1 MLFSLVVP
9 CSEHADGCLLH
20 HHIMVV
26 VRSSD
31 RSITAI
37 VLHCVAGAVTKV
49 NSYEVVREL
58 ERGTTA
64 DVKLCRRS
72 ISAPS
77 DEPEQ
82 LYVSHVQRMI

>member
-1 MLFSLVVP
+1 MY
-9 CSEHADGCLLH
+9 
-20 HHIMVV
+20 
-26 VRSSD
+26 R
-31 RSITAI
+31 
-37 VLHCVAGAVTKV
+37 VAGAVTKV

-82 LYVSHVQRMI
+82 LYVSHQQLYDTCYQTASTQTTSVICRVVLCIA

>member
-1 MLFSLVVP
+1 MILNCF
-9 CSEHADGCLLH
+9 
-20 HHIMVV
+20 
-26 VRSSD
+26 
-31 RSITAI
+31 
-37 VLHCVAGAVTKV
+37 AGAVTKV

-82 LYVSHVQRMI
+82 LYVSHILASHIPASARTTAAIIAQVDPVYGLYTVQCHMQQQ